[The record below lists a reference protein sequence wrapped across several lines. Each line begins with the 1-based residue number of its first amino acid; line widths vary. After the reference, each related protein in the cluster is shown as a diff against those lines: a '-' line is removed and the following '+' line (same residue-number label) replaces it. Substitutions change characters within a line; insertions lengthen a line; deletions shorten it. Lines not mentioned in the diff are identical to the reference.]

1 MSTLLGPTGE
11 PAELWLYNQE
21 EFAAKK
27 GGRPPKPK
35 PIIGDAFGDW
45 SGLSRDFLHL
55 PGGGVLGF
63 DTSRLTF
70 DDFRTMRE
78 HYQIGSSVN
87 VLTFMLHQ
95 LDWKLEDGDKKVQDW
110 CTYNLQLIWTRLVR
124 ALSTAFVFGYS
135 ANALEWENDQIE
147 GKLRLNKIKDLV
159 PDECEVKWRYVDSV
173 LNEENIKAPK
183 IPLFDGIRKRGTMH
197 YIPVENSLWY
207 PVFMEN
213 GNYQGRKLLKTAF
226 QPWFFSS
233 LIHLYQNKYFERF
246 GEPVPVGRAPY
257 NDKVKIGD
265 QTVYGYD
272 LMARMLKNLRNRSA
286 AILPSSRSTEGINGT
301 PEYDYQIEYLESQMR
316 GADFERYLTRLDEEM
331 SLALF
336 TPLLL
341 LRTADAGGFNQGIA
355 HTQVYLWMLNAVAG
369 DWSEYINKYILRP
382 MAQFNFGASV
392 KVPRIKFRKLGQSDG
407 ETLRGIIQTLIAK
420 GAVKPDTEELGQHLG
435 LQLEE
440 IEQVTEPQDP
450 NDPDF
455 DPNDED
461 RIGRPNKLKN
471 PDGVKPGSTTKQI
484 QSRIAD
490 QVQRAYRLKRID
502 EWVPALGFR
511 KQLTAELQSNGH
523 PDPVEAVD
531 TFNSM
536 LITTLKDAAGLGE
549 KTFPTSDEF
558 LKYAGAVI
566 DAEANKLYES
576 VGA

>member
-1 MSTLLGPTGE
+1 LLGPDGS
-11 PAELWLYNQE
+11 PAGLYVHNQE

-27 GGRPPKPK
+27 KGRPPNPK
-35 PIIGDAFGDW
+35 PVIGDAFGDW
-45 SGLSRDFLHL
+45 GGLSKDFLHL

-70 DDFRTMRE
+70 ADFRIMRE

-95 LDWKLEDGDKKVQDW
+95 LDWKLIDGDQKVRTW
-110 CTYNLQLIWTRLVR
+110 CAYNLELIWTRLVR
-124 ALSTAFVFGYS
+124 ALSSAFVFGYS
-135 ANALEWENDQIE
+135 ANALEWENDEVE

-159 PDECEVKWRYVDSV
+159 PDECEVKFKYVDSV
-173 LNEENIKAPK
+173 LNRDNIKAPK
-183 IPLFDGIRKRGTMH
+183 VPIFDGIRKRGTMH

-213 GNYQGRKLLKTAF
+213 GCYQGRKLLRTAF

-257 NDKVKIGD
+257 NDKIKVGD

-272 LMARMLKNLRNRSA
+272 LMANMLRNIRNRSV
-286 AILPSSRSTEGINGT
+286 AILPNSRSKEGLT
-301 PEYDYQIEYLESQMR
+301 DEPVYDYQIEYLESQMR

-382 MAQFNFGASV
+382 MAQFNFGKNV
-392 KVPRIKFRKLGQSDG
+392 KVPRIKFRKLGAADA
-407 ETLRGIIQTLIAK
+407 ETLRGIIQTLIQNDK
-420 GAVKPDTEELGQHLG
+420 VKPDYDELGQHLG
-435 LQLEE
+435 LQLTE
-440 IEQVTEPQDP
+440 IQQIVEDPENPEGDP
-450 NDPDF
+450 NDPAKD
-455 DPNDED
+455 D
-461 RIGRPNKLKN
+461 RIGRPQKLK
-471 PDGVKPGSTTKQI
+471 DSEGIKPGSTTKQI
-484 QSRIAD
+484 SQRIAD
-490 QVQRAYRLKRID
+490 QITRAYNRKSLD
-502 EWVPALGFR
+502 EWIPALGFR
-511 KQLTAELQSNGH
+511 KQLTSELQSNGH
-523 PDPVEAVD
+523 PAAVEAVD
-531 TFNSM
+531 TFNRSV
-536 LITTLKDAAGLGE
+536 IATLKDARDADFG
-549 KTFPTSDEF
+549 KADEF
-558 LKYAGAVI
+558 IKYAEKI
-566 DAEANKLYES
+566 IQAESDKMYEP
-576 VGA
+576 VGV